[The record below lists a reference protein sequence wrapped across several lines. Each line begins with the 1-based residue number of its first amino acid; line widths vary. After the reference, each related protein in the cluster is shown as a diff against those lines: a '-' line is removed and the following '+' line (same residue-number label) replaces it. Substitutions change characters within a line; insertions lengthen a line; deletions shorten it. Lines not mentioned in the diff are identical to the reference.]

1 MATLFF
7 YMNTVKLRTIQFLIT
22 GFFLLPLLMGWIYPV
37 WFTAFVLAVLVGLFG
52 LSHGAIDHIL
62 ASDVLGWIKPA
73 QQFRFMGQY
82 LMVMT
87 FYGLLWFVAPVLGF
101 WLFLLYSA
109 WHFGQSDALSI
120 WNIIP
125 KGLGFSI
132 AMSWGLIVIS
142 SIPFFH
148 SLELAEVLPS
158 WFVTK
163 LPSSAIVKVASRVFF
178 IAFGFLVCCLVC
190 AMVFYH
196 LNRTIV
202 LDFLAASIVSLYAL
216 AVLPMWVG
224 FGLYFSVFHAFP
236 SLINEY
242 KALRSK
248 HRVDSTKHFVKLLAP
263 FTLVAYLGLV
273 AIVLYAQ
280 SHSYFYALIAISILA
295 FPHSVLM
302 HFLYVKLR
310 LKTDA

>member
-1 MATLFF
+1 
-7 YMNTVKLRTIQFLIT
+7 MNTVKLRTIQFFIT
-22 GFFLLPLLMGWIYPV
+22 GFFLLPLLMGWAYPV
-37 WFTAFVLAVLVGLFG
+37 WFTVVVLAVLVGLFG

-73 QQFRFMGQY
+73 QQLRFMGQY
-82 LMVMT
+82 VAVMCL
-87 FYGLLWFVAPVLGF
+87 YGILWFLSPVIGF
-101 WLFLLYSA
+101 WIFLLYSA
-109 WHFGQSDALSI
+109 WHFGQSDALPI

-158 WFVTK
+158 WFVTR
-163 LPSSAIVKVASRVFF
+163 LPSSVIVKVASRVFF
-178 IAFGFLVCCLVC
+178 VALGFLVSCLVC
-190 AMVFYH
+190 AVVFYQ
-196 LNRTIV
+196 LKSTIV
-202 LDFLAASIVSLYAL
+202 LDFVTASIVSLYAL

-242 KALRSK
+242 KALRTK
-248 HRVDSTKHFVKLLAP
+248 QRVDSTKHFVKMLAP
-263 FTLVAYLGLV
+263 FTLLAYLGLV

-280 SHSYFYALIAISILA
+280 NHSYFYALIAISILA

-310 LKTDA
+310 LRLDT